1 MGSGY
6 AKLFSAW
13 RLNSY
18 NLNLKE
24 QSQTGDFLAQMDGDL
39 PGLEANAVNVGYV
52 CHHQRAKP
60 SSLTRTVN
68 LNVRSSI
75 LQGASMP
82 IISGGEFNSFGGDY
96 NRITINIC
104 KTLASELRFLFKSWY
119 LDQGVQRHRDDRHES
134 VSSLLKNN
142 TSSAEDLDKFI
153 QSSTLHRGQR
163 NPRRGTT
170 LSTNAYFITTLSSN
184 FLGQIIVWFFEA

>member
-1 MGSGY
+1 MRSC
-6 AKLFSAW
+6 STW

-24 QSQTGDFLAQMDGDL
+24 QSQTEDFLAQMDGDL
-39 PGLEANAVNVGYV
+39 LGQANVANVGYV
-52 CHHQRAKP
+52 CHHQDPEP

-82 IISGGEFNSFGGDY
+82 VISGGEFNSFGGDY

-104 KTLASELRFLFKSWY
+104 KTLSSKSRFFSRT
-119 LDQGVQRHRDDRHES
+119 G
-134 VSSLLKNN
+134 
-142 TSSAEDLDKFI
+142 A
-153 QSSTLHRGQR
+153 
-163 NPRRGTT
+163 
-170 LSTNAYFITTLSSN
+170 
-184 FLGQIIVWFFEA
+184 